1 MITGKEIKQVKY
13 KYLFFDLD
21 GTLSNTLEGVTN
33 AAVYT
38 FEKLGEPLSDKSVVR
53 SFIGP
58 PLQYS
63 FEVLCGYPKGKA
75 DAAIEYFR
83 EYYEKSGWRECEL
96 FDGIKALLRELK
108 AVGYK
113 LAVATSKSEVFAR
126 PLLDMLGVGEFF
138 DFVAGSDDSIGRSS
152 KSDVIVYALDALS
165 ISAQDAL
172 MIGDTKFDIEGA
184 NQTGL
189 DSVGVLF
196 GFGSRESLERE
207 GATYITETVSDLRE
221 FLISL

>member
-1 MITGKEIKQVKY
+1 MKY

-63 FEVLCGYPKGKA
+63 FEVLCGYPKEKA
-75 DAAIEYFR
+75 DTAIEYFR

-96 FDGIKALLRELK
+96 FDGIRELLAELK
-108 AVGYK
+108 SAGYK
-113 LAVATSKSEVFAR
+113 LAVATSKSEIFAR

-152 KSDVIVYALDALS
+152 KSDVISYALDTLS
-165 ISAQDAL
+165 ISASDAL

-184 NQTGL
+184 NQVGL
-189 DSVGVLF
+189 DSLGVLY

-207 GATYITETVSDLRE
+207 GAKYISENVYELKKLLLT
-221 FLISL
+221 FI

>member
-1 MITGKEIKQVKY
+1 MKY

-33 AAVYT
+33 AAVYN

-63 FEVLCGYPKGKA
+63 FEVLCGYPKEKA
-75 DAAIEYFR
+75 DTAIEYFR

-96 FDGIKALLRELK
+96 FDGIRELLAELK
-108 AVGYK
+108 SAGYK
-113 LAVATSKSEVFAR
+113 LAVATSKSEIFAR

-152 KSDVIVYALDALS
+152 KSDVISYALDTLS
-165 ISAQDAL
+165 ISASDAL

-184 NQTGL
+184 NQVGL
-189 DSVGVLF
+189 DSLGVLY

-207 GATYITETVSDLRE
+207 GAKYIVETIFNLKE
-221 FLISL
+221 FLLALV